1 MISSTR
7 VQTND
12 LLVASLQVLSYEPK
26 SCELQIYHIESQ
38 LIATL
43 SLCELQANKIASD
56 EPASLGVS
64 SHKVN
69 KFQGWALT

>member
-1 MISSTR
+1 MISTTR

-12 LLVASLQVLSYEPK
+12 LLGASLQVLSYKPK
-26 SCELQIYHIESQ
+26 SCELQIYHIASQ

-43 SLCELQANKIASD
+43 SLCELQANKILSD
-56 EPASLGVS
+56 EPASLGVA

-69 KFQGWALT
+69 KFQGSELT

>member
-1 MISSTR
+1 MISTTR

-12 LLVASLQVLSYEPK
+12 LLVASLQVLSYKPK

-69 KFQGWALT
+69 KFQGWELT